1 VRVAVVGTGHVG
13 AVTCV
18 SLATLGHEVVGT
30 DQDQEKIDR
39 LSQGVVP
46 FFEPDLQE
54 LLQRELAS
62 GRLRFSYELADAV
75 TGAEVVFICV
85 GTPPREGGEANLI
98 AVEHSARAV
107 ARHATEGAVVVEKAT
122 VPTGTAKRLGTLLRR
137 ERPDVGLEVAS
148 NPEFLRE
155 GTAVIDAME
164 PPRILVGAESD
175 TAFAAM
181 RELYQPQI
189 AKGIPYIETDIQTA
203 ELAKYASN
211 AFLALKISFANAL
224 ARLCERAEA
233 DVAFVAD
240 IIGSDPRIGREFLN
254 AGLGYGGSCF
264 PKDLMA
270 FERLASRLGYD
281 FGLLRE
287 IARINDEAVQ
297 ATAEKVKDVLWNLEG
312 KRVVLLGL
320 AFKPGTDDV
329 RFAPALNLARLLL
342 AEGAV
347 VVGHDPEALHN
358 AKSELPELEV
368 SSDPYAAAEGA
379 SCVVVCTEWDDFR
392 ELDLP
397 RLREIMADPVVV
409 DARNLFEPE
418 QMRAA
423 GFTYYPTGRPP
434 VIQEP

>member
-13 AVTCV
+13 AVTCA
-18 SLATLGHEVVGT
+18 SLATLGHQVVGT
-30 DQDQEKIDR
+30 DQDAEKIDG
-39 LSQGVVP
+39 LSAGVAP
-46 FFEPDLQE
+46 FFEPRLQE
-54 LLQRELAS
+54 LIESELAS
-62 GRLRFSYELADAV
+62 KRLGFSHELADAV
-75 TGAEVVFICV
+75 ADAEVVFICV

-107 ARHATEGAVVVEKAT
+107 ARHTADGTLIVEKAT
-122 VPTGTAKRLGTLLRR
+122 VPTGTAKRIGALLRR
-137 ERPDVGLEVAS
+137 ERPDLGLEIAS

-155 GTAVIDAME
+155 GTAVKDALE

-175 TAFAAM
+175 RAFATM
-181 RELYQPQI
+181 RELYEPLI
-189 AKGIPYIETDIQTA
+189 AKGVPYIETDIQTA

-233 DVAFVAD
+233 DVVFVAD
-240 IIGSDPRIGREFLN
+240 VIGSDPRIGREFLN

-270 FERLASRLGYD
+270 FERLAAKLGYD
-281 FGLLRE
+281 FGILRE
-287 IARINDEAVQ
+287 IANINDEAVR
-297 ATAEKVKDVLWNLEG
+297 ATADKVKEALWNLEG
-312 KRVVLLGL
+312 KRIALLGL

-329 RFAPALNLARLLL
+329 RFAPALNLARRLI
-342 AEGAV
+342 AEGAI

-358 AKSELPELEV
+358 AKAELPELEAA
-368 SSDPYAAAEGA
+368 SDPYAAAEGA
-379 SCVVVCTEWDDFR
+379 QCLVVCTEWEEFR
-392 ELDLP
+392 ALDLV
-397 RLREIMADPVVV
+397 RLKEIMADPVVV

-418 QMRAA
+418 RMRTA